1 MMFRIFEFKSLSQS
15 SQSYIIF
22 VELFN
27 QLLTV
32 WFLHSERINVLVLMT
47 VVFKLVIQMGEQK
60 LLDTDTVYFK
70 FFE

>member
-1 MMFRIFEFKSLSQS
+1 MMFRTFEFKSLSQS

>member
-1 MMFRIFEFKSLSQS
+1 MFRTFEFKSLSQS

>member
-1 MMFRIFEFKSLSQS
+1 MFRIFEFKSLSPS

>member
-47 VVFKLVIQMGEQK
+47 VVFNNCKSNGRAKQ
-60 LLDTDTVYFK
+60 LDTDTAYFK
-70 FFE
+70 VFE

>member
-1 MMFRIFEFKSLSQS
+1 MMFRIFEFKSLSPS

>member
-60 LLDTDTVYFK
+60 LLDTDTVYFN
-70 FFE
+70 FLE

>member
-1 MMFRIFEFKSLSQS
+1 MFRIFEFKSLSQS

>member
-1 MMFRIFEFKSLSQS
+1 MMFRIFEFNSLSQS